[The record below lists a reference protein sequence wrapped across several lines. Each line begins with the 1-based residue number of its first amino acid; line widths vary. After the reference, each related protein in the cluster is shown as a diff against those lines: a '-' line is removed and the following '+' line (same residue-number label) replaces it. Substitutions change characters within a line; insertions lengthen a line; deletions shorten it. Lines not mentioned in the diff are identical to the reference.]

1 MDLVDTLVIGVI
13 LELGSWYIV
22 LIVFLDMSEE
32 KKLTSDFEFSPRFA
46 EVGKTE
52 KNVFGGGEMF
62 FKVFPT
68 EVTWGKTQ
76 NQRSTFFLK
85 KRVREKN

>member
-68 EVTWGKTQ
+68 EVIGEKLKIRGQ
-76 NQRSTFFLK
+76 LFF
-85 KRVREKN
+85 